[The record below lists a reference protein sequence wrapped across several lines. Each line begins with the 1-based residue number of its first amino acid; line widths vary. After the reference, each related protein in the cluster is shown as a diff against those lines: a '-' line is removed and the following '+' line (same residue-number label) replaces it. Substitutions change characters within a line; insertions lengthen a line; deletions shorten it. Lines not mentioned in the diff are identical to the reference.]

1 MAVFPLSEAQRAAP
15 QPVHPDIIAP
25 HLKRIA
31 DYTAAVEALATQT
44 LPDGAITPE
53 SALAIGSALTTI
65 RAEAEAIAEH
75 MRLKVTSLDAVAAIA
90 GDVAREK
97 VTTEADLYKR
107 LRRRGFR
114 SADIRPAIV
123 ALIERGT
130 ITRTPTGDAP
140 KPWTAPPLARMEGEG
155 MTTAAEH
162 SRDRLREPNHRP
174 ARQCRR
180 T

>member
-31 DYTAAVEALATQT
+31 DYTPPWRRWRPKPCPME
-44 LPDGAITPE
+44 PSRPS

-130 ITRTPTGDAP
+130 ITRTPTGDPP
-140 KPWTAPPLARMEGEG
+140 KRGPRPHLLAWKVK
-155 MTTAAEH
+155 
-162 SRDRLREPNHRP
+162 
-174 ARQCRR
+174 Q
-180 T
+180 